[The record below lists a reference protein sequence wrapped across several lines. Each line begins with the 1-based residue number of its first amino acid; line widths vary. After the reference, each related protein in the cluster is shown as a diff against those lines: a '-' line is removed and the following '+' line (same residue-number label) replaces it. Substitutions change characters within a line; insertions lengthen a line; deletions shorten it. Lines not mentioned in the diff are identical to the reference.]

1 MILPFSHP
9 QCIDR
14 KCFQALFH
22 TPMTLQPPPPILLY
36 IRGINIF
43 VGRRHYKNF
52 STRKFFQRK
61 FHITKIS
68 RFTVF
73 RILGCNYTPDRHH
86 RGNNIVELSMTSSPL
101 QVYHPQASNTSLT
114 WMTMVAGYLLR
125 SSAVSCGRSSQWVM
139 YPFHEAWILTAACEK
154 NDIVSTHARLPGL
167 QWLSG
172 RDRRPGWWKQKVEE
186 EGCWGVCVCKCM
198 QWIPSYHHLGR
209 IETWGKAILC

>member
-1 MILPFSHP
+1 MPGQLNISCAQFPVTVHSVVPPRRKNSEHTHDTFRAKCPMILPFSHP

-52 STRKFFQRK
+52 SPRKFFQRK

-125 SSAVSCGRSSQWVM
+125 SSAVSCGRSSQ
-139 YPFHEAWILTAACEK
+139 
-154 NDIVSTHARLPGL
+154 
-167 QWLSG
+167 
-172 RDRRPGWWKQKVEE
+172 
-186 EGCWGVCVCKCM
+186 
-198 QWIPSYHHLGR
+198 
-209 IETWGKAILC
+209 